1 MHESKSGKSGSNP
14 AARRTARATTGAA
27 PRPRTKST
35 APQMSAFPRHDEI
48 RVRAY
53 ELYLQRDGRPG
64 DPAED
69 WIRAER
75 ELMEQIA
82 SVTAAPAAHRAS
94 GRKHPESQISSGTSP
109 NGAA

>member
-1 MHESKSGKSGSNP
+1 MP
-14 AARRTARATTGAA
+14 V
-27 PRPRTKST
+27 
-35 APQMSAFPRHDEI
+35 FPGHDEI
-48 RVRAY
+48 RARAY

-82 SVTAAPAAHRAS
+82 SVTAAPAAQRAS
-94 GRKHPESQISSGTSP
+94 ARKQG
-109 NGAA
+109 